1 MSGNIRGQRTD
12 IDDPVIEKTATARST
27 LTLAMSTDAPG
38 SSDAVLDYVTY
49 AILAVAGL
57 LILLFITA
65 LVGTILF
72 FCHAK
77 DKKRYR

>member
-1 MSGNIRGQRTD
+1 MPCNTRGQHTD
-12 IDDPVIEKTATARST
+12 IGDTIIEKTATAQST
-27 LTLAMSTDAPG
+27 LTLTMSTDAPG
-38 SSDAVLDYVTY
+38 SSDAVLDYATY

-57 LILLFITA
+57 LVLLFITT

-72 FCHAK
+72 FCRTK